1 MTKELQYVC
10 CLSFYCSISWTTSII
25 WVWSYVFQ
33 NIWYLWQILMILTYD
48 LDLCKNCIIY
58 WAMDV
63 QCPYLYVQCL
73 LQKMSG
79 THIFRKVIPI
89 IRVKL
94 ITPHLRS
101 ALVITPSMSLL
112 GDITV
117 QFPGGTSRAGGGQCA
132 WLYSSCC
139 SNTTC
144 WCGGVLFAEET
155 KTKRNPCCSTAFQ
168 RVDEVVL
175 SHHAKNQ
182 ASEIQRIAKTWC
194 NLNFTHDF

>member
-1 MTKELQYVC
+1 MKALSHRYV
-10 CLSFYCSISWTTSII
+10 LISKYSK
-25 WVWSYVFQ
+25 S
-33 NIWYLWQILMILTYD
+33 TY
-48 LDLCKNCIIY
+48 
-58 WAMDV
+58 
-63 QCPYLYVQCL
+63 
-73 LQKMSG
+73 KMSG

-194 NLNFTHDF
+194 NLNFTQDFWNWLSGVVDRSWGYISTWVLEFTSTTTTSLL